1 MGRKICWGEVCKN
14 DETIHIRTL
23 VLIGL
28 ILVIAAGMTGF
39 PSFPLF
45 ADIFVFLAAGA
56 NLLVLFPGL
65 VARVERSQRGARRRK
80 PANP

>member
-28 ILVIAAGMTGF
+28 ILAIAAVAAWLAYQFVTGTVLWEL
-39 PSFPLF
+39 PSFPVDL
-45 ADIFVFLAAGA
+45 
-56 NLLVLFPGL
+56 
-65 VARVERSQRGARRRK
+65 
-80 PANP
+80 